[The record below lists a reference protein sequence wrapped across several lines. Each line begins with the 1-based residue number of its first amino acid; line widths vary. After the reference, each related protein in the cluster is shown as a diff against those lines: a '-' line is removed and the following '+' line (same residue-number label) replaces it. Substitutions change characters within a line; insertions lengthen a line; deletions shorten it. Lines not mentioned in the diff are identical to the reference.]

1 MIVQEMKTNL
11 DRGYQLHVFLYT
23 VHYILNHLTQNASS
37 GTVADH
43 TVTIGLQTG
52 QITSELIQVTSDLL
66 TREMFG
72 DLYEERMLTDTKKKH
87 IKESKARKAFPIFEV
102 FAEYIDFKHSFLD
115 LIAPVMRVLEENP
128 NINKITQCEEL
139 LSKISNSLLKNKS
152 LNGEQLLI
160 FLYSI
165 IDRGVSLSERTKI
178 NDEKQLR
185 DYGERADAEFIKKS
199 ESQMKQDSHG
209 IQMNWVK
216 TN

>member
-1 MIVQEMKTNL
+1 MIVDEMKTHL

-23 VHYILNHLTQNASS
+23 LHYLLNHLTQNASS

-43 TVTIGLQTG
+43 TVSIGLKTG
-52 QITSELIQVTSDLL
+52 QITSLLIATTSDLL

-102 FAEYIDFKHSFLD
+102 YAEYIDFSQSFLD
-115 LIAPVMRVLEENP
+115 LIAPIIKVLESNP
-128 NINKITQCEEL
+128 NINRISQCEEL

-152 LNGEQLLI
+152 LNGDQLLV

-165 IDRGVSLSERTKI
+165 VDRGIKMSEKTKI
-178 NDEKQLR
+178 NDEKQAR
-185 DYGERADAEFIKKS
+185 DYGEKPEFVKKS
-199 ESQMKQDSHG
+199 EM
-209 IQMNWVK
+209 
-216 TN
+216 

>member
-1 MIVQEMKTNL
+1 
-11 DRGYQLHVFLYT
+11 
-23 VHYILNHLTQNASS
+23 
-37 GTVADH
+37 
-43 TVTIGLQTG
+43 
-52 QITSELIQVTSDLL
+52 
-66 TREMFG
+66 MFG